1 MKSKGL
7 NVLSCFDG
15 MSCGQIALNHCGI
28 KIDKYFASEI
38 DKFAI
43 KITQKNF
50 PNTVQLGDVLKVK
63 AKNLPKIDLLMA
75 GSPCQ
80 GFSFSGKGLNFDDPR
95 SKLFFEFV
103 RLLKECK
110 PKWWLLE
117 NVFMKKEHSKV
128 ISDIL
133 GIYPVLI
140 NSADFSA
147 QNRKRYYWT
156 NIPYNL
162 FWKKSKTVLED
173 ILEENVPEKYFIK
186 PQQAIKI
193 LDKET
198 EKGKVAIIG
207 KGSQGGR
214 IYNVHGKSITIN
226 SSGGGLGA
234 NTGLYAMP
242 CITPERINKRQNGR
256 RFKPDHDKSHTLTSI
271 DRHGVLLAMPVQ
283 GLDRLN
289 KRQPAKGINPT
300 KSKAFIINQHPNRSG
315 VLILQTPRGVNN
327 GGFKAIDGKT
337 PTMTTCQWQHN
348 NHLIDLLEGR
358 IRRLTPVECERLQTV
373 PDEYTNGVSD
383 TQRYK
388 ALGNGWTVDVVAY
401 ILKGLRNH
409 QTAQLRIGDIK
420 QGEE

>member
-15 MSCGQIALNHCGI
+15 MSCGQIALNRCGI
-28 KIDKYFASEI
+28 KIDKYYASEI
-38 DKFAI
+38 DKYAI

-50 PNTVQLGDVLKVK
+50 PDTVQLGDVLKVK

-103 RLLKECK
+103 RLLKECN
-110 PKWWLLE
+110 PKWWFLE

-133 GIYPVLI
+133 EIYPELI

-156 NIPYNL
+156 NIPYKL
-162 FWKKSKTVLED
+162 FWKKSNEVLED

-186 PQQAIKI
+186 TQRAMKI

-198 EKGKVAIIG
+198 EKGRIAIIG
-207 KGSQGGR
+207 EGSQGSR
-214 IYNVHGKSITIN
+214 IYSVHGKSISIN
-226 SSGGGLGA
+226 SNGGGLGA

-256 RFKPDHDKSHTLTSI
+256 RFKPDHDKSYTLTSI
-271 DRHGVLLAMPVQ
+271 DRQGVLLAMPVQ

-289 KRQPAKGINPT
+289 KRQPAKGVKPTNSRGRGNNPGGIRA
-300 KSKAFIINQHPNRSG
+300 K
-315 VLILQTPRGVNN
+315 N
-327 GGFKAIDGKT
+327 GKVPALTGSRWE
-337 PTMTTCQWQHN
+337 QN
-348 NHLIDLLEGR
+348 NHLFNGR
-358 IRRLTPVECERLQTV
+358 IRKLTPVECERLQTV
-373 PDEYTNGVSD
+373 EDGYTEDVSD

-388 ALGNGWTVDVVAY
+388 MLGNGWIVDVVAH
-401 ILKGLRNH
+401 ILKGLRDRP
-409 QTAQLRIGDIK
+409 A
-420 QGEE
+420 